1 MLKEGKTANE
11 IAHGKQES
19 RKWSKSTVR
28 NAKNLKMVKK
38 TLRKD
43 NSRSQ
48 NSQRSLANKLGIS
61 QPSINRIISDLD
73 LRPLKLVRTTQNNG
87 TQQKKRV
94 RIANQ
99 ILNMYS
105 EGMKVKKIF
114 WSDET
119 WVDKDSAHRFSAQN
133 ERKYFSKR

>member
-11 IAHGKQES
+11 IARGKQES

-28 NAKNLKMVKK
+28 NAKNLKMAKK

-43 NSRSQ
+43 NSSAK

-73 LRPLKLVRTTQNNG
+73 LRPLKLACTTHNNG
-87 TQQKKRV
+87 TKQKKRV

-105 EGMKVKKIF
+105 EGMKTKRIF
-114 WSDET
+114 WIDET
-119 WVDKDSAHRFSAQN
+119 RADKDSAHRFNAQN
-133 ERKYFSKR
+133 ERKYFS